1 MADRTYSGLLL
12 NERAYTAT
20 RVILAVIAW
29 LLVWA
34 GLATGTGQLYGPLML
49 IGTFV
54 ATSTTIG
61 VVLASRFGHVA
72 FETIL
77 VWAAPVDLVA
87 VGVLIAALHGYGD
100 PILAVVLA
108 FVVFY
113 GHLLERRPA
122 LLAAVAATLVY
133 LGSHAWVY
141 QLAEWHETL
150 FLGMKG
156 LAVLYVGVL
165 SSVMSERHRER
176 EYEVGE
182 AVLERG
188 LMAEELQRRVDELHA
203 ILDVN
208 EMVHSSFDLD
218 RVGADIVETLCR
230 TIGIAGATVLVMDKR
245 KNETLLSAS
254 SGLTRKPDDLPD
266 RFAVAIETDGQLEL
280 AGQHLVCRSIQDH
293 KSMIVLFC
301 TDPSSMERLG
311 QREMQVLKAVST
323 GLVVAVENS
332 RLYRLT
338 HRLSVTDDLTGLY
351 NYRYLQQRLDEELE
365 RSRRYE
371 KTFSLLMLDIDGF
384 KRFNDTQGHLAGDRA
399 LADLGGVIRSA
410 VREVDVVTRYGGEE
424 FSVILPETD
433 ESGALIVAEKIREA
447 VAAHAFLDIDGESLL
462 RLTVSIGLATYPVHA
477 TDKESLL
484 RHADDAVYQAKADGK
499 DRVRVAQVH
508 EGGNGEDADAA
519 ETGGIE

>member
-1 MADRTYSGLLL
+1 MGDRTYSSLLL

-20 RVILAVIAW
+20 RVLLAAIAW

-34 GLATGTGQLYGPLML
+34 GLATGTSQLYGPLML
-49 IGTFV
+49 SGALV
-54 ATSTTIG
+54 ATFTTVG
-61 VVLASRFGHVA
+61 VVAASRFGHIA

-77 VWAAPVDLVA
+77 IWAAPVDLIALGLSV
-87 VGVLIAALHGYGD
+87 AALHGYGD
-100 PILAVVLA
+100 PVLAVVLA

-122 LLAAVAATLVY
+122 LLVAIAATLVY
-133 LGSHAWVY
+133 LGAHAAV
-141 QLAEWHETL
+141 QPFAEWYETL

-156 LAVLYVGVL
+156 LAVLYVGTL
-165 SSVMSERHRER
+165 SAVMSERHRER

-188 LMAEELQRRVDELHA
+188 RMAEELQRRVDELQA

-218 RVGADIVETLCR
+218 RVGASIVETLCR
-230 TIGIAGATVLVMDKR
+230 TVGIAGATVTVMDKR
-245 KNETLLSAS
+245 KNETLFSAS
-254 SGLTRKPDDLPD
+254 SGLAQPAAGVPDQLAL
-266 RFAVAIETDGQLEL
+266 AVEAADGQLEL
-280 AGQHLVCRSIQDH
+280 AEQHLICRSIQDH
-293 KSMIVLFC
+293 KDMIVLFC

-311 QREMQVLKAVST
+311 HRETQVLKAIST

-338 HRLSVTDDLTGLY
+338 HRLAVTDDLTGLY
-351 NYRYLQQRLDEELE
+351 NYRYLQQRLDDEIE

-399 LADLGGVIRSA
+399 LADLGAVIRSA
-410 VREVDVVTRYGGEE
+410 VREVDIVTRYGGEE

-433 ESGALIVAEKIREA
+433 SSGALIAAEKIREA
-447 VAAHAFLDIDGESLL
+447 VAAHEFLDAGGQPGL

-477 TDKESLL
+477 ADKESLL
-484 RHADDAVYQAKADGK
+484 RHADDAVYEAKADGK
-499 DRVRVAQVH
+499 DRVRVAQAAL
-508 EGGNGEDADAA
+508 ADGA
-519 ETGGIE
+519 EEEATPA